1 MQQRLGILDRLAEQ
15 LKTQAESLDQKIELM
30 SSQIKRQDK
39 DLLIYKHL
47 ALKDQSKDLAQQ
59 AESFGD
65 KLVLIKQMD
74 NLDPQGLRA
83 MLDELKAS
91 MNNAVI
97 VLFAVHSGNLAVV
110 AGLSKALVGKA
121 PSAAELVKRLCGK
134 GGGREDMA
142 QGGGPLP
149 EDLADRL
156 EMIKQLI
163 VES

>member
-1 MQQRLGILDRLAEQ
+1 
-15 LKTQAESLDQKIELM
+15 
-30 SSQIKRQDK
+30 
-39 DLLIYKHL
+39 
-47 ALKDQSKDLAQQ
+47 
-59 AESFGD
+59 
-65 KLVLIKQMD
+65 
-74 NLDPQGLRA
+74 

-156 EMIKQLI
+156 EMIKLLI